1 MTTKSISSIQLD
13 LNNFKLH
20 LSLPGLDTVTLH
32 FDTPSRRFYL
42 SLMVLVV
49 EGMKNGNSHT
59 FVSMEDQME
68 VLALLNES
76 VGQGAGSSEKMHL
89 LPRIYRKW
97 KGALPDLETAP
108 LFRVVGRKKVYEDES
123 RPVYRFDEKIKDAW
137 ANLFEYRGSREKV
150 KLRLAVDKLGLE
162 PRDVRVIY
170 EDEGHDPDDTAWER
184 FVNTLR
190 SEDSVRL
197 EKTAD
202 EATASEVNPRE
213 YRKGPLKK
221 VLSEWQRWALLAFL
235 ILLGAGSLVPG
246 LKSIMDNSRKSD
258 AYPNDVQSATI
269 SESPTI
275 AVLPFA
281 NLNADPREEYL
292 CDGIT
297 EQIITALARSSK
309 MRVIAR
315 NSCFT
320 YKGKSVKVQ
329 EVARDLGVR
338 YVLEGSVQKSGP
350 RLRVTA
356 QLIDAIS
363 GHHMWAESYQ
373 QNLKDLFSLQ
383 DYITKNIISALR
395 VQLTDGET
403 ARIYGRET
411 RNVEAY
417 LKVMKGRQ
425 YVLRL
430 GRHDNSAAR
439 KLYEEAISMD
449 PDYARAYTALG
460 WTYFHEASYCWTDK
474 PAEAYEKAIDLALK
488 AHSLN
493 AKDSGALMLMAW
505 VYAKTRHADKALAA
519 GRKAI
524 SLEPN
529 LSEACWAY
537 GGALRLLGRYKEAIP
552 WIEKGLR
559 LDPIPPWWCQLNL
572 AVCYFWLD
580 DMKTAISLTQ
590 KGIERHP
597 GMSGFHAL
605 MAMAR
610 LWNGESKEAIAS
622 IDRAMALQPAAP
634 GWYISIRALALHAD
648 GKQNEALGLMEDL
661 AKRTPDN
668 ADAQAFYGQLLGLSG
683 RYEQTIRVAKKA
695 VKHGSGPLIH
705 MVMGMAYVMNN
716 QYTEGIDELEKS
728 VRLAPE
734 RLLSRLY
741 LATALSLD
749 GRMKEARSQISEV
762 RRLKSDFSLKG
773 FEKNGFNAYPSADR
787 KRIMAAL
794 EAAGLK

>member
-1 MTTKSISSIQLD
+1 MTTQSISSIQVD

-20 LSLPGLDTVTLH
+20 LSLPGLEAVTLH

-49 EGMKNGNSHT
+49 EGMKKGNRHA

-68 VLALLNES
+68 VLSLLNET
-76 VGQGAGSSEKMHL
+76 VGQGAGSSGKTHL

-108 LFRVVGRKKVYEDES
+108 LFRVVGRAKVYEDES

-137 ANLFEYRGSREKV
+137 ANLFEYRGSRQKV
-150 KLRLAVDKLGLE
+150 KLRLAVEKLGLE
-162 PRDVRVIY
+162 PRDVRVVFG
-170 EDEGHDPDDTAWER
+170 DEGHDPDDTAWER

-190 SEDSVRL
+190 CENSVPS
-197 EKTAD
+197 EKTD
-202 EATASEVNPRE
+202 DNTTGSEVKLRE
-213 YRKGPLKK
+213 YRKNPLREAIP
-221 VLSEWQRWALLAFL
+221 EWRRWGLLAFL
-235 ILLGAGSLVPG
+235 ILLGAGSLVLG
-246 LKSIMDNSRKSD
+246 LKSIMDNSGKSD
-258 AYPNDVQSATI
+258 AYPNDVRSVTT

-309 MRVIAR
+309 MSVIAR

-320 YKGKSVKVQ
+320 YKGKSAKVQ
-329 EVARDLGVR
+329 EVARNLGVR
-338 YVLEGSVQKSGP
+338 YVLEGSVQKSGD

-373 QNLKDLFSLQ
+373 QDLKDLFSLQ
-383 DYITKNIISALR
+383 DYITKNVISALQ

-403 ARIYGRET
+403 ARIYGRVT

-425 YVLRL
+425 YIFKI
-430 GRHDNSAAR
+430 GRHDNSVAR

-449 PDYARAYTALG
+449 PGYARAYTALG
-460 WTYFHEASYCWTDK
+460 WTYFHEASYCWTNK
-474 PAEAYEKAIDLALK
+474 PAEAYEKAIDLGLK
-488 AHSLN
+488 AYSLN
-493 AKDSGALMLMAW
+493 AKDSGALMLLAW
-505 VYAKTRHADKALAA
+505 VYARTGHADKALAA
-519 GRKAI
+519 GKKGI

-537 GGALRLLGRYKEAIP
+537 GGTLRILGRYKEAIP

-572 AVCYFWLD
+572 AFCYFWLG
-580 DMKTAISLTQ
+580 DMKAAISLTQ

-597 GMSGFHAL
+597 GMAGFHAL
-605 MAMAR
+605 MAQAR
-610 LWNGESKEAIAS
+610 LWNGNSKEAVVS
-622 IDRAMALQPAAP
+622 IDRAMALQPEAP
-634 GWYISIRALALHAD
+634 GWHISIRAMALHAD
-648 GKQNEALGLMEDL
+648 GKQSEALTLMEDL

-668 ADAQAFYGQLLGLSG
+668 AVALAFYGQLLGLSG
-683 RYEQTIRVAKKA
+683 KYEQAVRVAEKA
-695 VKHGSGPLIH
+695 LKHGSGPLIH
-705 MVMGMAYVMNN
+705 MVLGMAVCHE
-716 QYTEGIDELEKS
+716 QS
-728 VRLAPE
+728 VC
-734 RLLSRLY
+734 
-741 LATALSLD
+741 
-749 GRMKEARSQISEV
+749 
-762 RRLKSDFSLKG
+762 RRH
-773 FEKNGFNAYPSADR
+773 
-787 KRIMAAL
+787 
-794 EAAGLK
+794 